1 MKESKAA
8 TFITT
13 GNNQLLKCHI
23 VASKLLLFLAI
34 IVVIVHGHGF
44 VFAATT
50 AAAEDDSNLPSAT
63 PPLSI
68 EDDGIELRKEAFL
81 KWFLQNGGIFHPI
94 QVVVNGKSEDG
105 DGDVVSAAT
114 VNVTLEQFPSFG
126 GWGLAL
132 PLPTP
137 PTASVDVDVGQVECL
152 SDDDDDNTI
161 TGQCTYTT
169 TPTTPIIQRLDPLF
183 TVPSSLILSVDSILD
198 IYTIESSPFYLPSF
212 YTNVNAI
219 LIRSNPP
226 YSNNPHHGTIGL
238 SRLGGG
244 TMMGLVEQDVVI
256 AMHLMVEE
264 CHHQLYSNTHHQNPY
279 NVTEDS
285 YWGEYLDVLPQYTIP
300 RLDTFGNE
308 EYAAL
313 QDDNLE
319 FVGRNSKRLL
329 ERMFLMNQ
337 YENDDSDINADAAMK
352 QKKRNGISLQ
362 GVVREMIHRKL
373 DIPTMT
379 ASLPESSAT
388 ALLDSCTSFEAF
400 HRFVGVVASRAM
412 VLNGRK

>member
-1 MKESKAA
+1 
-8 TFITT
+8 
-13 GNNQLLKCHI
+13 
-23 VASKLLLFLAI
+23 
-34 IVVIVHGHGF
+34 
-44 VFAATT
+44 
-50 AAAEDDSNLPSAT
+50 
-63 PPLSI
+63 
-68 EDDGIELRKEAFL
+68 
-81 KWFLQNGGIFHPI
+81 
-94 QVVVNGKSEDG
+94 
-105 DGDVVSAAT
+105 
-114 VNVTLEQFPSFG
+114 
-126 GWGLAL
+126 
-132 PLPTP
+132 
-137 PTASVDVDVGQVECL
+137 
-152 SDDDDDNTI
+152 
-161 TGQCTYTT
+161 
-169 TPTTPIIQRLDPLF
+169 
-183 TVPSSLILSVDSILD
+183 
-198 IYTIESSPFYLPSF
+198 
-212 YTNVNAI
+212 
-219 LIRSNPP
+219 
-226 YSNNPHHGTIGL
+226 
-238 SRLGGG
+238 
-244 TMMGLVEQDVVI
+244 MMGLVEQDVVI

-313 QDDNLE
+313 HDDNLE

-337 YENDDSDINADAAMK
+337 YDNDDSDIYADAAMK

-400 HRFVGVVASRAM
+400 HRFVGIVASRAM